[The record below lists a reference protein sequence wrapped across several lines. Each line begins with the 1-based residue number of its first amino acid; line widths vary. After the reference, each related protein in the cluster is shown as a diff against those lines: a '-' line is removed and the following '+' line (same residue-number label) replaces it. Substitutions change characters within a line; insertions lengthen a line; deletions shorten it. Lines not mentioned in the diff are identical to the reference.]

1 MPMQGPQA
9 LSRMRAPAAT
19 MVASA
24 PLFASMVSTWR
35 EPGAMTR
42 LTCSATVFPLRM
54 SATFIMSAKEELV
67 QLPMAT

>member
-24 PLFASMVSTWR
+24 PFWASMVSTWR
-35 EPGAMTR
+35 EPGEMTR
-42 LTCSATVFPLRM
+42 LTFSATVCPLRI
-54 SATFIMSAKEELV
+54 SATFIMSANEELV
-67 QLPMAT
+67 QLPMHT